1 MNTAFGTHVVRQQA
15 GGHRQKRE
23 LREGL
28 TAAPLPAPAP
38 TAAPAAAPA
47 GTADTLEALADVERR
62 HILAVLDA
70 VGGNKQD
77 AARVLGIDRRTL
89 YRKLDQYR
97 QTEEEECSSG

>member
-1 MNTAFGTHVVRQQA
+1 MALKLSKPSKGMTPSSRD
-15 GGHRQKRE
+15 
-23 LREGL
+23 
-28 TAAPLPAPAP
+28 APFAPP
-38 TAAPAAAPA
+38 AAPA

-97 QTEEEECSSG
+97 QTGEEECSSGG